1 MQAHGE
7 PAGASASPRLWFQSS
22 CALFSERTQR
32 TKKPDDKQ
40 PLGEIP
46 AECNC
51 AGQRPGSRLS
61 GGHPRSGEVSR
72 SRHSLREVGS
82 RLAQQGTPGALL
94 FKSPSQR
101 GLLGRKL
108 LAAFQT
114 RAHPDHKAEE
124 GMAVLLVGDDIIST
138 DDPVRVLVVVSP
150 ERMLLIEEALV

>member
-1 MQAHGE
+1 MQLRR
-7 PAGASASPRLWFQSS
+7 PAPGIST
-22 CALFSERTQR
+22 ERG
-32 TKKPDDKQ
+32 P
-40 PLGEIP
+40 
-46 AECNC
+46 
-51 AGQRPGSRLS
+51 
-61 GGHPRSGEVSR
+61 PRSGEVSWPR
-72 SRHSLREVGS
+72 RSLREVGS
-82 RLAQQGTPGALL
+82 RLAQQGKPGALL

-150 ERMLLIEEALV
+150 ERMLLIEEALVGHHIFSGLMPTTTCNPDSRKLAAACMMLSC